1 MINQRFG
8 KLVVVEC
15 IGSNHYGKIWRCECD
30 CGNFHNVIAARL
42 KNGTIKSC
50 GCSKQYENLI
60 GKKFGRLTVVKLH
73 KKAGK
78 NIQWVCRCDDGNQT
92 IVKHDH
98 LKSGHTQSCGCY
110 NKERIRECLL
120 HDLTGV
126 HHSKLIPL
134 EVDKGKSQQEENI
147 YWKCK
152 CDCGKLCS
160 VSATS
165 IVSGNTKSCGCILK
179 NQRGKNH
186 PRWRHDI
193 SDKERELGKR
203 KWNTDE
209 HRKWRT
215 SIFVRD
221 GYICQ
226 ISGQRG
232 GQLVAHHIKSWNK
245 YKNLRF
251 DTNNG
256 ITISRKLH
264 ILFHRK
270 YGYGHN
276 NEIQLKEFIN
286 EHSTCKKY

>member
-15 IGSNHYGKIWRCECD
+15 IGSNHYGKIWKCKCD
-30 CGNFHNVIAARL
+30 CGNSHDVVAARL

-50 GCSKQYENLI
+50 GCSKQYENLV

-73 KKAGK
+73 KKVGK
-78 NIQWVCRCDDGNQT
+78 NITWVCRCDDGNIT
-92 IVKHDH
+92 TVKHDH
-98 LKSGHTQSCGCY
+98 LKSGHTKSCGCY
-110 NKERIRECLL
+110 NKERVRESLL
-120 HDLTGV
+120 HDLTGIR
-126 HHSKLIPL
+126 HNKLIPL
-134 EVDKGKSQQEENI
+134 EVDERKSQREGLI

-152 CDCGKLCS
+152 CDCGNPCS

-165 IVSGNTKSCGCILK
+165 IVSGNTKSCGCVLK
-179 NQRGKNH
+179 NQKGKNH
-186 PRWRHDI
+186 PRWKHDI
-193 SDKERELGKR
+193 SDEERETGKR

-215 SIFVRD
+215 AIFVRD
-221 GYICQ
+221 RYICQ
-226 ISGQRG
+226 ISGQKG
-232 GQLVAHHIKSWNK
+232 GQLVAHHIKSWDG

-256 ITISRKLH
+256 ITMSRKLH

-276 NEIQLKEFIN
+276 NEIQLKKFTN
-286 EHSTCKKY
+286 EYSSRKKH